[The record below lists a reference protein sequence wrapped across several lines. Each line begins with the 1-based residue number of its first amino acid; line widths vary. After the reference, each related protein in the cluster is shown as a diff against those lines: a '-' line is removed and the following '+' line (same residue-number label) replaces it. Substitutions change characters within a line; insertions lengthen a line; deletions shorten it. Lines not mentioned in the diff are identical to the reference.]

1 MTTQVNPFMFRAYDI
16 RGIVG
21 DDLTEDVT
29 GAIGL
34 GIGTYMQKR
43 ASKRLIVGQDNR
55 SSSDQLKARL
65 IESLLSTG
73 CDVID
78 IGLCTTPMMYAAVIA
93 WHTDGG
99 VAVTASHNPAQFN
112 GFKLVGK
119 DAYPIGG
126 DDIQDLLKVVQAGDY
141 LHGRGKYEQKGFLD
155 EYIAKILRTVKIERQ
170 LKVVVDTGNAVA
182 GIAAPQTLKGL
193 GCDVKELYTELDGR
207 FPNHSPDPE
216 AEKNLEDL
224 KKMVVETGADLG
236 FGIDGDGDRLGLV
249 DEHGR
254 YREADYI
261 LMLLAQDFL
270 GRHPG
275 SKILIDVKTSLNTID
290 YIRKAGGE
298 PFMWKTGHSLVKMK
312 MREDGV
318 LFGGE
323 LSGHMFMFEDY
334 YPIDDAIMAAA
345 RLVSFLSRSD
355 KPVSEYF
362 KDLPR
367 LYSTRLIEVP
377 CADEEKFNVV
387 EKVKENLLKKYSGYT
402 NDGIRADMPGGWA
415 LVRASNTGAK
425 LSMRFEATSPQRLQ
439 EIEAEVRGVIRKY
452 TDI

>member
-29 GAIGL
+29 GIIGL
-34 GIGTYMQKR
+34 GIGTYMQQHGSR
-43 ASKRLIVGQDNR
+43 RLIVGQDNR
-55 SSSDQLKARL
+55 PSSDRLKARL
-65 IESLLSTG
+65 IESLRSTG
-73 CDVID
+73 CDVLD

-93 WHTDGG
+93 WKMDGG

-126 DDIQDLLKVVQAGDY
+126 DEIQDLLKVVQSGKFAGGKGDY
-141 LHGRGKYEQKGFLD
+141 QQKGFLD
-155 EYIAKILRTVKIERQ
+155 DYMSKILSVVKIDRP

-182 GIAAPQTLKGL
+182 GIAAPQILKAL
-193 GCDVKELYTELDGR
+193 GCEVHELYTELDGR

-224 KKMVVETGADLG
+224 KKMVVKTKSDLG

-249 DEHGR
+249 DERGN

-275 SKILIDVKTSLNTID
+275 ARILIDVKTSLNTID

-318 LFGGE
+318 MFGGE
-323 LSGHMFMFEDY
+323 LSGHMFMFEAY

-345 RLVSFLSRSD
+345 RLVSFLSRSN
-355 KPVSEYF
+355 KTVSEYF
-362 KDLPR
+362 TDLPE

-377 CADEEKFNVV
+377 CPDEVKFDVV
-387 EKVKENLLKKYSGYT
+387 EKVKADLLKKYSGFT

-425 LSMRFEATSPQRLQ
+425 LSMRFEATSPHRLK
-439 EIEAEVRGVIRKY
+439 EIEAEVRGVIKRY
-452 TDI
+452 AAI

>member
-1 MTTQVNPFMFRAYDI
+1 MTTQINPFMFRAYDI

-21 DDLTEDVT
+21 DDLTEDVA
-29 GAIGL
+29 GIIGS
-34 GIGTYMQKR
+34 GIGTYMQQR
-43 ASKRLIVGQDNR
+43 GSKRLIVGQDNR
-55 SSSDQLKARL
+55 PSSEGIKARI
-65 IESLLSTG
+65 IESLLKTG
-73 CDVID
+73 CDVVD

-93 WHTDGG
+93 WQMDGG
-99 VAVTASHNPAQFN
+99 VSVTASHNPAQFN
-112 GFKLVGK
+112 GFKLVAK

-126 DDIQDLLKVVQAGDY
+126 DEISDLLKVVQS
-141 LHGRGKYEQKGFLD
+141 GKYLQGMGKLEKKGFLD
-155 EYIAKILRTVKIERQ
+155 EYIAKILATVKIERS

-182 GIAAPQTLKGL
+182 GIAAPKVLKGL
-193 GCDVKELYTELDGR
+193 GCDVQELFTELDGR

-224 KKMVVETGADLG
+224 KKMVSKTGADLG
-236 FGIDGDGDRLGLV
+236 FGIDGDGDRLGLI
-249 DEHGR
+249 DEHGAF
-254 YREADYI
+254 READYI

-275 SKILIDVKTSLNTID
+275 AKILIDVKTSLNTID

-323 LSGHMFMFEDY
+323 LSGHMFMFENY

-345 RLVSFLSRSD
+345 RLVSFLSRSK

-362 KDLPR
+362 KDLPK
-367 LYSTRLIEVP
+367 LYSTRLIEIP
-377 CADEEKFNVV
+377 CPDEEKFNVV
-387 EKVKENLLKKYSGYT
+387 EKVKDDLLKKYTGYT

-425 LSMRFEATSPQRLQ
+425 LSMRFEATSPQRLE
-439 EIEAEVRGVIRKY
+439 EIEAEVRGIIKKY
-452 TDI
+452 TAI

>member
-1 MTTQVNPFMFRAYDI
+1 MTTQINPFMFRAYDI

-21 DDLTEDVT
+21 DDLTEDVA
-29 GAIGL
+29 GIIGS
-34 GIGTYMQKR
+34 GIGTYMQQHGSR
-43 ASKRLIVGQDNR
+43 RLIVGQDNR
-55 SSSDQLKARL
+55 PSSEGIKARI
-65 IESLLSTG
+65 IESLLKTG

-93 WHTDGG
+93 WHMDGG
-99 VAVTASHNPAQFN
+99 VSVTASHNPAQFN
-112 GFKLVGK
+112 GFKLVAK

-126 DDIQDLLKVVQAGDY
+126 DEISDLLKVVQSGNY
-141 LHGRGKYEQKGFLD
+141 LQGTGKLEKKGFLD
-155 EYIAKILRTVKIERQ
+155 EYIAKILATVKIDRP

-182 GIAAPQTLKGL
+182 GIAAPKVLKGL
-193 GCDVKELYTELDGR
+193 GCDVHELYTELDGR

-224 KKMVVETGADLG
+224 KIIVSKTGADLG
-236 FGIDGDGDRLGLV
+236 FGIDGDGDRLGLI
-249 DEHGR
+249 DEQGTF
-254 YREADYI
+254 READYI

-275 SKILIDVKTSLNTID
+275 AKILIDVKTSLNTID

-345 RLVSFLSRSD
+345 RLVSFLSRSK

-362 KDLPR
+362 KDLPK
-367 LYSTRLIEVP
+367 LYSTLLIEIP
-377 CADEEKFNVV
+377 CPDEEKFNVV
-387 EKVKENLLKKYSGYT
+387 EKVKNDLLKKYTGYT

-425 LSMRFEATSPQRLQ
+425 LSMRFEATSPQRLE
-439 EIEAEVRGVIRKY
+439 EIEAEVRGVIKKY
-452 TDI
+452 TAI